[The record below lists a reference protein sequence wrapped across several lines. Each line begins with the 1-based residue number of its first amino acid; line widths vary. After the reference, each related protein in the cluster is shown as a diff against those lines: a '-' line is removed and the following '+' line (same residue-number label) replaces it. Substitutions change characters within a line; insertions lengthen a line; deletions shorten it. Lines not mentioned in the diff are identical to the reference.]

1 MEKRLIRI
9 GIVSDVVCPW
19 CYIGKRRLENA
30 MALTSDRFEFER
42 EYLPFELNPHIPE
55 EGADYREYFCK
66 KFGTEAKFQELA
78 DHVKKVAA
86 REGLEFNPEMQ
97 HRYPNTRNAHRLIL
111 MAHEE
116 NEQDGVAEALFRA
129 YFTEG
134 LDLTK
139 NENLIKIA
147 VGAGLNGDKVD
158 ILLQSN
164 TGKLEIE
171 MTEVELQRLGIT
183 AVPLFIIQD
192 KFLISGAQSV
202 ETFTKTFDQAALA
215 SREVHAEPSTSV
227 ASPNRAESRISEP

>member
-1 MEKRLIRI
+1 MKKTLLRI

-19 CYIGKRRLENA
+19 CYIGKRRLEKA

-42 EYLPFELNPHIPE
+42 EYLPFELNPHVPE
-55 EGADYREYFCK
+55 EGADYREYFCG
-66 KFGTEAKFQELA
+66 KFRREANYQERA
-78 DHVKKVAA
+78 DHVKKIAA

-111 MAHEE
+111 IAREE
-116 NEQDGVAEALFRA
+116 NKQEGVAEALFRA

-158 ILLQSN
+158 TLLQSN

-171 MTEVELQRLGIT
+171 MTETELQRLGIT
-183 AVPLFIIQD
+183 AVPLFIIQN

-202 ETFTKTFDQAALA
+202 ETFTKTFEEAALA
-215 SREVHAEPSTSV
+215 SAQVHAETSRGI
-227 ASPNRAESRISEP
+227 ALPK